1 MSMSFTLELKHDG
14 HLHRVL
20 VSSQARGWE
29 ILAERDS
36 IILMRTHRDDWHR
49 VERDVRLFQMRVCAD
64 DAGGDYDVWEKSAA

>member
-1 MSMSFTLELKHDG
+1 MSMSFTFELKHDG
-14 HLHRVL
+14 HIDRVL

-29 ILAERDS
+29 IVAERDS

-49 VERDVRLFQMRVCAD
+49 VERDVRLFQMRVYTD